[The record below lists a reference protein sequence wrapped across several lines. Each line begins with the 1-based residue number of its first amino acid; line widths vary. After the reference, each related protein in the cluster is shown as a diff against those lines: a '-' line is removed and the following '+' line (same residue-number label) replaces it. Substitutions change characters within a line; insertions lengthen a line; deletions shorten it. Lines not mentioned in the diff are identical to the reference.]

1 MFNLFSDYLLKDQT
15 PVLGRYSINHST
27 IHLCLLSVPLFI
39 LPVSFSAN
47 LFKTFSM
54 VSKKIYNWCKLYIYT
69 DEITFFFIKDV
80 FKLSLLM
87 LDVYTIIDHLV
98 ILLVKDGI

>member
-1 MFNLFSDYLLKDQT
+1 
-15 PVLGRYSINHST
+15 
-27 IHLCLLSVPLFI
+27 
-39 LPVSFSAN
+39 
-47 LFKTFSM
+47 M

-98 ILLVKDGI
+98 ILLVKEGI